1 MQTILLL
8 KSAFLCVSRFFGL
21 SSFDTVTT
29 LILSRLASFL
39 PFFEVIP
46 EILCKFVSMSGENCI
61 MEEVFSKIKN
71 GDQGAFEQVF
81 RMFYMPLCDYA
92 VMILGDQA
100 EAEDVVQDLFT
111 YLWKSRQEI
120 RVQESVKSYLFTSV
134 RFRALNVLKHK
145 MIERKHGA
153 SLMAFI
159 EDLQNSD
166 YSEEEMQ
173 RVEQI
178 KEILQTLPAQC
189 RTVFTMSCLDGK
201 KYKEIADELGIS
213 VNTVKSHVMKAYR
226 NIRAR
231 VGGEHTSVLLFIALQ
246 GQR

>member
-8 KSAFLCVSRFFGL
+8 KSAFLCVFRFFGL

-29 LILSRLASFL
+29 LILSRLASFH

-46 EILCKFVSMSGENCI
+46 EILYKFVSMSGENCI
-61 MEEVFSKIKN
+61 MEEVFAKIKN

-111 YLWKSRQEI
+111 YLWRSRQEV

-159 EDLQNSD
+159 EDLQNSG

-178 KEILQTLPAQC
+178 KEVLQTLPAQC

-226 NIRAR
+226 DIRAR
-231 VGGEHTSVLLFIALQ
+231 VGGEQSPVLLFIALQ
-246 GQR
+246 G

>member
-8 KSAFLCVSRFFGL
+8 KSAFLCVFRFFGL

-29 LILSRLASFL
+29 LILSRLASFH

-46 EILCKFVSMSGENCI
+46 EIFRKFVSMSGENCI

>member
-1 MQTILLL
+1 METVLLH
-8 KSAFLCVSRFFGL
+8 KSAFLYVTSIFRL
-21 SSFDTVTT
+21 SSFVFANALLTGITKTFVPFY
-29 LILSRLASFL
+29 SSF
-39 PFFEVIP
+39 P
-46 EILCKFVSMSGENCI
+46 EILYKFVSMSGENCI
-61 MEEVFSKIKN
+61 MEEVFAKIKN

-111 YLWKSRQEI
+111 YLWRSRQEV

-178 KEILQTLPAQC
+178 KEVLQTLPAQC

-226 NIRAR
+226 DIRAR

-246 GQR
+246 R

>member
-1 MQTILLL
+1 
-8 KSAFLCVSRFFGL
+8 
-21 SSFDTVTT
+21 
-29 LILSRLASFL
+29 
-39 PFFEVIP
+39 
-46 EILCKFVSMSGENCI
+46 MSGENCI
-61 MEEVFSKIKN
+61 MEEVFAKIKN
-71 GDQGAFEQVF
+71 GDQGQFDKCLECSICHCAI
-81 RMFYMPLCDYA
+81 YA

-111 YLWKSRQEI
+111 YLWRSRQEVQ
-120 RVQESVKSYLFTSV
+120 VQESVKSYLFTSV

-159 EDLQNSD
+159 EDLQNSG

-178 KEILQTLPAQC
+178 KEVLQTLPAQC

-201 KYKEIADELGIS
+201 
-213 VNTVKSHVMKAYR
+213 NTRRLRMNWEYR
-226 NIRAR
+226 
-231 VGGEHTSVLLFIALQ
+231 
-246 GQR
+246 

>member
-1 MQTILLL
+1 M
-8 KSAFLCVSRFFGL
+8 

-46 EILCKFVSMSGENCI
+46 EIFSKFVSMSGENCI
-61 MEEVFSKIKN
+61 MEEVFAKIKN

-111 YLWKSRQEI
+111 YLWRSRQEV

-159 EDLQNSD
+159 EDLQNSG

-178 KEILQTLPAQC
+178 KEVLQTLPAQC

-226 NIRAR
+226 DIRAR
-231 VGGEHTSVLLFIALQ
+231 VGGEHSPVLLFIALQ
-246 GQR
+246 G

>member
-46 EILCKFVSMSGENCI
+46 EILYKFVSMSGENCI
-61 MEEVFSKIKN
+61 MEEVFAKIKN

-111 YLWKSRQEI
+111 YLWRSRQEV

-178 KEILQTLPAQC
+178 KEVLQTLPAQC

-226 NIRAR
+226 DIRAR

-246 GQR
+246 R

>member
-1 MQTILLL
+1 
-8 KSAFLCVSRFFGL
+8 
-21 SSFDTVTT
+21 
-29 LILSRLASFL
+29 
-39 PFFEVIP
+39 
-46 EILCKFVSMSGENCI
+46 

-173 RVEQI
+173 R
-178 KEILQTLPAQC
+178 AQC

>member
-8 KSAFLCVSRFFGL
+8 KSAFLCVFRFFGL

-29 LILSRLASFL
+29 LILSRLASFH

-46 EILCKFVSMSGENCI
+46 EILYKFVSMSGENCI

-111 YLWKSRQEI
+111 YLWKSRQEV

-178 KEILQTLPAQC
+178 K
-189 RTVFTMSCLDGK
+189 
-201 KYKEIADELGIS
+201 
-213 VNTVKSHVMKAYR
+213 
-226 NIRAR
+226 
-231 VGGEHTSVLLFIALQ
+231 
-246 GQR
+246 

>member
-1 MQTILLL
+1 
-8 KSAFLCVSRFFGL
+8 
-21 SSFDTVTT
+21 
-29 LILSRLASFL
+29 
-39 PFFEVIP
+39 
-46 EILCKFVSMSGENCI
+46 

-166 YSEEEMQ
+166 YSEEATCGANK
-173 RVEQI
+173 RDS
-178 KEILQTLPAQC
+178 AN
-189 RTVFTMSCLDGK
+189 FTCAMPDGVH
-201 KYKEIADELGIS
+201 DELFRREKI
-213 VNTVKSHVMKAYR
+213 
-226 NIRAR
+226 
-231 VGGEHTSVLLFIALQ
+231 Q
-246 GQR
+246 GDCG

>member
-1 MQTILLL
+1 
-8 KSAFLCVSRFFGL
+8 
-21 SSFDTVTT
+21 
-29 LILSRLASFL
+29 
-39 PFFEVIP
+39 
-46 EILCKFVSMSGENCI
+46 

-111 YLWKSRQEI
+111 YLWKSRQEV

-178 KEILQTLPAQC
+178 KEVLQTLPAQC

-226 NIRAR
+226 DIRAR

-246 GQR
+246 R

>member
-1 MQTILLL
+1 
-8 KSAFLCVSRFFGL
+8 
-21 SSFDTVTT
+21 
-29 LILSRLASFL
+29 
-39 PFFEVIP
+39 
-46 EILCKFVSMSGENCI
+46 

-145 MIERKHGA
+145 MIERW
-153 SLMAFI
+153 F
-159 EDLQNSD
+159 
-166 YSEEEMQ
+166 
-173 RVEQI
+173 
-178 KEILQTLPAQC
+178 
-189 RTVFTMSCLDGK
+189 
-201 KYKEIADELGIS
+201 
-213 VNTVKSHVMKAYR
+213 
-226 NIRAR
+226 
-231 VGGEHTSVLLFIALQ
+231 
-246 GQR
+246 

>member
-1 MQTILLL
+1 MQTVLLL
-8 KSAFLCVSRFFGL
+8 KSAFLCVFRFFGL
-21 SSFDTVTT
+21 ASFDTVMA
-29 LILSRLASFL
+29 LILSHLASFL
-39 PFFEVIP
+39 PFFSVIP
-46 EILCKFVSMSGENCI
+46 EIFIKFVSMSGENCI

-178 KEILQTLPAQC
+178 KEVLQTLPAQC

-226 NIRAR
+226 DIRAR

>member
-1 MQTILLL
+1 
-8 KSAFLCVSRFFGL
+8 
-21 SSFDTVTT
+21 
-29 LILSRLASFL
+29 
-39 PFFEVIP
+39 
-46 EILCKFVSMSGENCI
+46 MSGENCI

-134 RFRALNVLKHK
+134 RFRALNVSKHK

>member
-8 KSAFLCVSRFFGL
+8 KSAFLCVFRFFGL

-29 LILSRLASFL
+29 LILSRLASFH

-46 EILCKFVSMSGENCI
+46 EILYKFVSMSGENCI
-61 MEEVFSKIKN
+61 MEEVFAKIKN

-111 YLWKSRQEI
+111 YLWRSRQEV

-159 EDLQNSD
+159 EDLQNSG

-178 KEILQTLPAQC
+178 KEVLQTLPAQC

-226 NIRAR
+226 DIRAR
-231 VGGEHTSVLLFIALQ
+231 VGGEHSPVLLFIALQ
-246 GQR
+246 G

>member
-1 MQTILLL
+1 M
-8 KSAFLCVSRFFGL
+8 

-29 LILSRLASFL
+29 LILSRLASFH

-46 EILCKFVSMSGENCI
+46 EILYKFVSMSGENCI
-61 MEEVFSKIKN
+61 MEEVFAKIKN

-111 YLWKSRQEI
+111 YLWRSRQEV

-159 EDLQNSD
+159 EDLQNSG

-178 KEILQTLPAQC
+178 KEVLQTLPAQC

-226 NIRAR
+226 DIRAR
-231 VGGEHTSVLLFIALQ
+231 VGGEHSPVLLFIALQ
-246 GQR
+246 G

>member
-8 KSAFLCVSRFFGL
+8 KSAFLCVFRFFGL

-29 LILSRLASFL
+29 LILSRLASFH

-46 EILCKFVSMSGENCI
+46 EIFSKFVSMSGENCI
-61 MEEVFSKIKN
+61 MEEVFAKIKN

-111 YLWKSRQEI
+111 YLWRSRQEVQ
-120 RVQESVKSYLFTSV
+120 VQESVKSYLFTSV

-159 EDLQNSD
+159 EDLQNSG

-178 KEILQTLPAQC
+178 KEVLQTLPAQC

-226 NIRAR
+226 DIRAR
-231 VGGEHTSVLLFIALQ
+231 VGGEHSPVLLFIALQ
-246 GQR
+246 G

>member
-1 MQTILLL
+1 
-8 KSAFLCVSRFFGL
+8 
-21 SSFDTVTT
+21 
-29 LILSRLASFL
+29 
-39 PFFEVIP
+39 
-46 EILCKFVSMSGENCI
+46 MSGENCI
-61 MEEVFSKIKN
+61 MEEVFAKIKN

-111 YLWKSRQEI
+111 YLWRSRQEVQ
-120 RVQESVKSYLFTSV
+120 VQESVKSYLFTSV

-159 EDLQNSD
+159 EDLQNSG

-178 KEILQTLPAQC
+178 KEVLQTLP
-189 RTVFTMSCLDGK
+189 VFTMSCVDGK

-226 NIRAR
+226 DIRAR
-231 VGGEHTSVLLFIALQ
+231 VGGEQSPVLLFIALQ
-246 GQR
+246 G